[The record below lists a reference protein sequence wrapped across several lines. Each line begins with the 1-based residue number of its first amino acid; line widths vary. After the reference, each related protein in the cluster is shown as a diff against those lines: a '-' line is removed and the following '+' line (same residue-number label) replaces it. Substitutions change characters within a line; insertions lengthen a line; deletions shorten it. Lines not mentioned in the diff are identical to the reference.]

1 MGKVKLVEDENNG
14 KRYAMKIIRRTMIR
28 SGPDKKFGEDVR
40 REIAIMKKLKHDNVL
55 DLIEV
60 IDAKD
65 SDKLYLI
72 VEYYPEGTILSDL
85 ELAAGKEPR
94 AMALPEDGTRDLVRD
109 ILKGLRYI
117 HAQGIVHRDLKPQNI
132 LMREDGSAVI
142 ADFGISQMMNGGK
155 MVANGG
161 TPAFMAPEV
170 HRGEEA
176 LATASDM

>member
-14 KRYAMKIIRRTMIR
+14 KRYAMKVIKRTMIR
-28 SGPDKKFGEDVR
+28 SGPDNKFGEDVR

-85 ELAAGKEPR
+85 SVALGTEPR
-94 AMALPEDGTRDLVRD
+94 ATPLPENEIRELVRD
-109 ILKGLRYI
+109 ILKGRHIFLLFLFPVIFHTQLNNFTNYFSHFRIAVCFSSTICYFSVFKVSQSRRI
-117 HAQGIVHRDLKPQNI
+117 HSHSSAYFIVISTLK
-132 LMREDGSAVI
+132 A
-142 ADFGISQMMNGGK
+142 
-155 MVANGG
+155 
-161 TPAFMAPEV
+161 
-170 HRGEEA
+170 
-176 LATASDM
+176 